1 MSDRPFVSDG
11 IVRDRVVAVLLI
23 VIGAIGWFASAQL
36 VIERVV
42 LAADAQAQLN
52 CDFSLVVQC
61 GKNLASWQGSVFGF
75 PNPLLGLGGFVAP
88 IAVGVAMLAGGRF
101 ARWFWIAF
109 DAGMLGAIVF
119 VGWLIS
125 QSIFS
130 LGTLCPWCMLVWS
143 VTIPLFWVVT
153 FRNAAE
159 GVFGARLERVG
170 HAVMP
175 WVVPITVASY
185 LVIAVLA
192 QLRLDLLRAF
202 FG

>member
-1 MSDRPFVSDG
+1 VSDG

-88 IAVGVAMLAGGRF
+88 VAVGVAMLAGGRF
-101 ARWFWIAF
+101 ARWFWLAF
-109 DAGMLGAIVF
+109 NAGMLGAIAF

-143 VTIPLFWVVT
+143 VTIPGFLLVT
-153 FRNAAE
+153 FRNFSA
-159 GVFGARLERVG
+159 GVFGTGLRRAGSLLL
-170 HAVMP
+170 AWTAP
-175 WVVPITVASY
+175 LTVVIY
-185 LVIAVLA
+185 LSIAVIA
-192 QLRLDLLRAF
+192 QLRLDVLSYL
-202 FG
+202 